1 MSLKELAERIWEDI
15 KEHSNRIAQKRKK
28 RGDQPWQEEDNFR
41 KEYSL
46 PIVQR
51 VVITYDGTQHIASS
65 PNISHRTLTAETT
78 QEIEEFL
85 NEYMLKWGLPE
96 EETEVDGGSM
106 KAQLRKLQE
115 EQGIT
120 PEVMKR
126 IVCKHLVDVD
136 PEVEKRLR
144 ELREAFYKAALRE
157 ELSEEKARAFA
168 DSVLWWIKFQR
179 LK

>member
-1 MSLKELAERIWEDI
+1 
-15 KEHSNRIAQKRKK
+15 
-28 RGDQPWQEEDNFR
+28 
-41 KEYSL
+41 
-46 PIVQR
+46 
-51 VVITYDGTQHIASS
+51 
-65 PNISHRTLTAETT
+65 
-78 QEIEEFL
+78 
-85 NEYMLKWGLPE
+85 
-96 EETEVDGGSM
+96 M

-120 PEVMKR
+120 PEAMKR

-136 PEVEKRLR
+136 PEFVEKRLR

-157 ELSEEKARAFA
+157 MSEKDARAFV